1 MVIHELKMRGFK
13 GLAGYPKGEVEINFS
28 AFGDGLIALVGAN
41 GAGKTTI
48 LEACHPY
55 RELVSRSGS
64 LTNHTFLKDSYRD
77 LTFEF
82 QGKTYRSLFL
92 IDGESGSGKVEAYLY
107 EDGTPLNDGKCPSY
121 DELVRKLFGPPEIFF
136 GSVFTSQNCEK
147 LSELPKGKRKEF
159 FVALLG
165 LEHLQRYSDLAKAR
179 AERIHDSWLML
190 DTEIGTIDRRLE
202 ELKDSPRKLEAL
214 KAQISS
220 AEEKV
225 KAARAEMDSAA
236 EEKAQLEK
244 AIADQR
250 VLRERVKGLEES
262 LQSLSAKDKEL
273 KQEWGEEIRSFHL
286 QKDEISR
293 AMQEAGK
300 LLDRKSE
307 IESTLAKLK
316 ALRLK
321 REELVPL
328 ARERDRLQ
336 EKVSSLRREIDLRKE
351 ANREKLNNLQGT
363 VALLEKTTGCLDTV
377 PCRPDARPELET
389 EVYKTCPLLA
399 SAFENQRD
407 LATRKEELQE
417 LEKSVAVVQAG
428 DDLTAVLEELAQL
441 PAEVDELPN
450 VESQIRKL
458 EVGEWEDQAKELSR
472 AEIILEEN
480 EKAKAALEERRQGL
494 DHKYEQA
501 LTTVSAEREAKKKE
515 LGALISQL
523 DPSLPEKLTR
533 ATEQFR
539 DAEGRMESA
548 RTEKSRLERE
558 QAVVEREIEEARKLE
573 TAKSEAEKE
582 RSSLER
588 EISEWRFLQRACGKD
603 GIQALELDAAGPGVS
618 EIATQILQKFGKDW
632 YLQLVTQQEK
642 ADRSGKKEVFDIVIT
657 SADGVKRYD
666 DLSGGEKVWVEES
679 LRKAVAIFLFQRSGS
694 ASRFQTLFQDEVD
707 GALDPERAQAFL
719 ETTREAHRLT
729 GAHHTILVS
738 QRPDFHEQIDQR
750 IILSPGEGVTLVY

>member
-1 MVIHELKMRGFK
+1 MVIQELKMRGFK
-13 GLAGYPKGEVEINFS
+13 GLAGYPNGEIDINFS

-41 GAGKTTI
+41 GAGKTTV

-121 DELVRKLFGPPEIFF
+121 DALVQKLFGPPEIFF

-179 AERIHDSWLML
+179 AEKIHDTWLRL
-190 DTEIGTIDRRLE
+190 DTEIGTIDHHLE
-202 ELKDSPRKLEAL
+202 GLKDSPRKLEAL
-214 KAQISS
+214 KIQIGS
-220 AEEKV
+220 AEEKI
-225 KAARAEMDSAA
+225 KGARAEMDSAA
-236 EEKAQLEK
+236 EEKAGLEK
-244 AIADQR
+244 ALADQR
-250 VLRERVKGLEES
+250 VLRERVRGLEES
-262 LQSLSAKDKEL
+262 LQSLSAKEKEL
-273 KQEWGEEIRSFHL
+273 KQEWGKEIRGFHL
-286 QKDEISR
+286 QRDEVSR
-293 AMQEAGK
+293 AMEEAGK
-300 LLDRKSE
+300 LLNRKSE

-316 ALRLK
+316 ALRSK

-351 ANREKLNNLQGT
+351 ANTEKLNNLQGT
-363 VALLEKTTGCLDTV
+363 VALLEKTTSCLDTV
-377 PCRPDARPELET
+377 PCRPEVRPELET
-389 EVYKTCPLLA
+389 EIYKTCPLLA

-407 LATRKEELQE
+407 LANRKEELQE
-417 LEKSVAVVQAG
+417 LEKSAAVVQAG
-428 DDLTAVLEELAQL
+428 DEVTAVLEELAQL

-450 VESQIRKL
+450 VETDIRKL
-458 EVGEWEDQAKELSR
+458 EAGEWEDQAKELSR
-472 AEIILEEN
+472 AETILEEK
-480 EKAKAALEERRQGL
+480 EKAKAALEEQRFKL
-494 DHKYEQA
+494 DQKYEHA
-501 LTTVSAEREAKKKE
+501 LETVSNEQKAKKQE
-515 LGALISQL
+515 LDAVDRQL
-523 DPSLPEKLTR
+523 DPSLSEKLAR

-539 DAEGRMESA
+539 DAEGRVESA
-548 RTEKSRLERE
+548 RTDKGRLERE
-558 QAVVEREIEEARKLE
+558 LAVVEKEIEEINRLE
-573 TAKSEAEKE
+573 IKKAELQKE
-582 RSSLER
+582 HSSLER

-618 EIATQILQKFGKDW
+618 EIATQILQRFGKDW
-632 YLQLVTQQEK
+632 YLQLVTQREK

-694 ASRFQTLFQDEVD
+694 ASRYQTLFQDEVD

-738 QRPDFHEQIDQR
+738 QRPDFHEQIDQK
-750 IILSPGEGVTLVY
+750 IVLNPGEGVTLIY

>member
-1 MVIHELKMRGFK
+1 MKLVNLKMRGFR
-13 GLAGYPKGEVEINFS
+13 GLASYPNGEITIDFS
-28 AFGDGLIALVGAN
+28 LFGEGLVALSGAN
-41 GAGKTTI
+41 GAGKTTV

-121 DELVRKLFGPPEIFF
+121 DELIRRLFGPPEIFF
-136 GSVFTSQNCEK
+136 GSVFTAQNCEK

-179 AERIHDSWLML
+179 AEKIHDDWLRL
-190 DTEIGTIDRRLE
+190 DTEMGTIDRHLE
-202 ELKDSPRKLEAL
+202 ELADSPRKLEAL
-214 KAQISS
+214 KTQIGS
-220 AEEKV
+220 AEEKA
-225 KAARAEMDSAA
+225 KEAKAEMNAAA
-236 EEKAQLEK
+236 EEKAGIEQ

-250 VLRERVKGLEES
+250 VLRERVRGLDES
-262 LQSLSAKDKEL
+262 LRSLSAKEKEL
-273 KQEWGEEIRSFHL
+273 KQEWGEEIRGFHL

-293 AMQEAGK
+293 AMEEAGK
-300 LLDRKSE
+300 LLNRKSE
-307 IESTLAKLK
+307 IESTLAKLR
-316 ALRLK
+316 ALRSK

-336 EKVSSLRREIDLRKE
+336 EKLSSLRREIDLRKE
-351 ANREKLNNLQGT
+351 ANTEKLNSLQGT

-377 PCRPDARPELET
+377 PCRPEVRPELET
-389 EVYKTCPLLA
+389 EIYKTCPLLA

-407 LATRKEELQE
+407 LANRKEELQE

-428 DDLTAVLEELAQL
+428 DELTAVLEELAQL

-458 EVGEWEDQAKELSR
+458 EADEWEDEAKELSR
-472 AEIILEEN
+472 AETILEEK
-480 EKAKAALEERRQGL
+480 EKARAALEERRQEL
-494 DHKYEQA
+494 DRKYEQA
-501 LTTVSAEREAKKKE
+501 LKTVSAEQEAKKKE
-515 LGALISQL
+515 LGTVVSQL
-523 DPSLPEKLTR
+523 DPSLSEKLAR

-558 QAVVEREIEEARKLE
+558 LAVVEKEIEETNRLE
-573 TAKSEAEKE
+573 IKKTELEKE
-582 RSSLER
+582 HSSLER

-618 EIATQILQKFGKDW
+618 EIATQILQRFGKDW
-632 YLQLVTQQEK
+632 YLQLITQREK

-679 LRKAVAIFLFQRSGS
+679 LRKAVAIFLYQRSGS
-694 ASRFQTLFQDEVD
+694 ASRFQTLYQDEVD
-707 GALDPERAQAFL
+707 GSLDPERAQAFL

-729 GAHHTILVS
+729 GAHHTLLVS
-738 QRPDFHEQIDQR
+738 QRPDFHQQIDQR
-750 IILSPGEGVTLVY
+750 IVLTPGEGVTLVY